1 MTQKPKGMIGLL
13 DRLATFARTYHEVD
27 RRENPHRF
35 VGSPDGLGNEFLFVE
50 NVARMLGCGVDFV
63 RRIPRS
69 ELPASKI
76 GARLIYRRADV
87 VAFINSRRDQGTGA
101 KLVSVRKVRT
111 RVATEPLQLV
121 APEGGGAFDPVRYVR
136 SLKKAESQRDDK
148 SKAQC

>member
-1 MTQKPKGMIGLL
+1 MVQSALNLL
-13 DRLATFARTYHEVD
+13 SRLATSARVHHEVD

-35 VGSPDGLGNEFLFVE
+35 ISSPDGLGSEFLFVE

-87 VAFINSRRDQGTGA
+87 VAFINSRRDQGAGA
-101 KLVSVRKVRT
+101 KLVLAREVRT
-111 RVATEPLQLV
+111 PVAREPLQLV
-121 APEGGGAFDPVRYVR
+121 APERGETFDPVRYVR
-136 SLKKAESQRDDK
+136 SLTKAESQRDDK